1 LNEIVPEIIK
11 RVEVKNKSIKRTPVT
26 ILTGFL
32 GAGKTTLL
40 NRILSENHGMKIAV
54 IENEYGAIGVDEK
67 LVVANKFDDE
77 QVVEIMNG
85 CVCCTVREDLA
96 KTLAEMKK

>member
-1 LNEIVPEIIK
+1 
-11 RVEVKNKSIKRTPVT
+11 
-26 ILTGFL
+26 
-32 GAGKTTLL
+32 
-40 NRILSENHGMKIAV
+40 MKIAV

-96 KTLAEMKK
+96 KTLAEMKKQYIDTGKIEYIILETTGMANPGPVL